1 MKFFKTDD
9 LRNIVL
15 VGHGGEGKT
24 TLAEAML
31 FNSGAI
37 DRQGRTEDGN
47 TVMDFDPEET
57 KRHISISTA
66 VASVEW
72 KGAKINII
80 DTPGYFDFI
89 GDATSGYYLA
99 DSALIIVSGLGGLTV
114 GAEKAWDACE
124 KAGIARA
131 FLVGQMDKEHVD
143 YDKTLES
150 IKAKYGTK
158 ITVMQLPIGQGLNL
172 KGVVDVLDMKAYS
185 FEGKGGVKEMP
196 VPADLAD
203 KAAEVRE
210 AIIENAAENDEALM
224 EKYFEGEAL
233 SKEDILKGLKIG
245 IAQGDVVPVFV
256 AAGAPNL
263 GVSLL
268 MDNLVALMPA
278 PNQVIKVKGKTP
290 KGEDVVYNA
299 NAALPFAAQIYK
311 TIADPFVGKLSIFK
325 ILGGE
330 LSSGQ
335 AIKNGN
341 TGKSEKFGQIYS
353 LFGKKQVN
361 VDKLTAGDIGA
372 LGKLQH
378 SDTGATLCDE
388 AKPVVF
394 PELEFPEPCISLAV
408 TAKKQGEEEK
418 VFAGLHRLEEED
430 PSFRMVKQTE
440 TSDTLVSGLGELHL
454 EVVCKRLLNKFGV
467 EAQLNDPQI
476 PYRESIRKKVQSHGR
491 HKKQSGGHGQFGDVW
506 IEFEP
511 LVGSEENFVFV
522 DKVVGGVVPR
532 QYIPAVEKGL
542 RESITKGV
550 LAGFPMVN
558 LQATLYDGSY
568 HPVDSSEMAFKVAAS
583 LAYKAGCAEAHPTLL
598 EPIYKLEVTIPD
610 EYMGD
615 IIGDINRRRGRIL
628 GMNPQNGG
636 LQQVVAEVPLAEV
649 FKYATDLRSM
659 SQAKGSFKMTLE
671 RYEELP
677 GNLADKVIAAHKK
690 EEEEE

>member
-9 LRNIVL
+9 IRNIAL

-31 FNSGAI
+31 FSSGAI

-72 KGAKINII
+72 KGAKVNIV

-99 DSALIIVSGLGGLTV
+99 DSALILVSGLGGLTV
-114 GAEKAWDACE
+114 GAEKAWDACD

-131 FLVGQMDKEHVD
+131 FLINQMDKENVD
-143 YDKTLES
+143 FDKAVDS

-158 ITVMQLPIGQGLNL
+158 ITMMQLPMGQGLNF
-172 KGVVDVLDMKAYS
+172 KGVVDVLDMKAYA
-185 FEGKGGVKEMP
+185 FEGKTVKEVP
-196 VPADLAD
+196 VPSDLAS
-203 KAAEVRE
+203 KASSIRD
-210 AIIENAAENDEALM
+210 AIIENAAENDEKLM
-224 EKYFEGEAL
+224 ERYFEGEEL
-233 SKEDILKGLKIG
+233 SKDDILKGLKLG
-245 IAQGDVVPVFV
+245 IAQRTVVPVFI
-256 AAGAPNL
+256 AAAAPNL

-268 MDNLVALMPA
+268 MDNLVAFMPA
-278 PNQVIKVKGKTP
+278 PNQVISVKGKTP
-290 KGEDVVYNA
+290 KGEEITYNA
-299 NAALPFAAQIYK
+299 STSLPFAAQIYK
-311 TIADPFVGKLSIFK
+311 TIADPFIGKLSIFK

-330 LSSGQ
+330 LAPGQ
-335 AIKNGN
+335 AIKSGN

-372 LGKLQH
+372 LGKLQV
-378 SDTGATLCDE
+378 SDTGSTLCDE

-394 PELEFPEPCISLAV
+394 PEVEFPEPCISLAV

-430 PSFRMVKQTE
+430 PSFRMVKQIE
-440 TSDTLVSGLGELHL
+440 TPDTLVSGLGELHL
-454 EVVCKRLLNKFGV
+454 EVICKRLHNKFGV
-467 EAQLNDPQI
+467 EAQLADPQI
-476 PYRESIRKKVQSHGR
+476 PYRESIKKKVQAHGR
-491 HKKQSGGHGQFGDVW
+491 HKKQSGGHGQFGDVH

-511 LVGSEENFVFV
+511 IHDSNENFEFV
-522 DKVVGGVVPR
+522 DKVVGGSVPR

-542 RESITKGV
+542 RESIGKGV
-550 LAGFPMVN
+550 LAGFPMVK
-558 LQATLYDGSY
+558 LRATLFDGSF

-583 LAYKAGCAEAHPTLL
+583 LAYKQGCADANPTLL
-598 EPIYKLEVTIPD
+598 EPIYRLEVTIPD

-659 SQAKGSFKMTLE
+659 SQARGSFKMTFE

-677 GNLADKVIAAHKK
+677 SNLAEKVVAAHKK